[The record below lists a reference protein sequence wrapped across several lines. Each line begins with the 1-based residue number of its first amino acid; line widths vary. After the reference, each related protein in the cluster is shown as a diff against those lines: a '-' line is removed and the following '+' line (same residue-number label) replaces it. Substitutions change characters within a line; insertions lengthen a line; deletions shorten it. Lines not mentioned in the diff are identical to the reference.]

1 MMTDWFQVSLN
12 QSEKAG
18 ILIALV
24 EMLLKEDASEFEK
37 KFAAEKLEEVKNMD
51 IYKGAYS

>member
-1 MMTDWFQVSLN
+1 MTDWFQVSLN
-12 QSEKAG
+12 QSEKSG

-24 EMLLKEDASEFEK
+24 EMLLKEDASDFEK